1 MNSCCRTRIRTS
13 TNWTKT
19 SCAAITP
26 YDSPPKRV
34 CKYTFFYF
42 CTNTQAKKYARLIK
56 KLEFE
61 GSKLLNHL
69 YHTNA
74 KQCFTRHCFTDK
86 RFVRNDYFTR
96 FIMVMPNSYS
106 KEIGLYSKNKLI
118 TTNIVDIVPSSTNIT
133 KRETKKKLISSIN
146 RKGNISQKKIFFL
159 SFFNS

>member
-1 MNSCCRTRIRTS
+1 MEIQVTNLSTDYHCRNHCCGSVGGVRCVIKKQLADYQQVAFYMRCRTRIRTS

-69 YHTNA
+69 HHTNA
-74 KQCFTRHCFTDK
+74 KF
-86 RFVRNDYFTR
+86 
-96 FIMVMPNSYS
+96 
-106 KEIGLYSKNKLI
+106 
-118 TTNIVDIVPSSTNIT
+118 
-133 KRETKKKLISSIN
+133 
-146 RKGNISQKKIFFL
+146 KKIRKSVFL
-159 SFFNS
+159 YMFLYKKWAYWSK